1 MYRKELVETY
11 ETSGSS
17 LPIHDWVN
25 LIGKKMSRFS
35 TPSDIYAP
43 IPVYVKL
50 SGSVNEPKGTVKLFV
65 DATNPEWYK
74 QLTNTLQKMTS
85 INGNV
90 EITNMLGKSIKDFT
104 PTQLY
109 AAGECDLRKSNE
121 VVRVKSFA
129 APPAK
134 MLGNKHQALTT
145 WWRNNTDAL
154 AKRIASELKGK
165 SHLQLEN
172 ACNVDGPVQKI
183 IENHLSNN
191 TIDGQSWDN
200 FMENYSNGK
209 TNLRDLSQK
218 ILHTFRIG
226 MSQNEQNIHDYY
238 ALSESINNNNNN
250 SGQKMFKKSS
260 VVAHSIYTNDLVMFQ
275 DIAEDALRLPVLEN
289 AIVNGIRYGTI
300 KNRPQQQQQSIPKP
314 KTESTAAA
322 AGAATFHPL
331 QTYYQTYHYNRH
343 GKLPGHIMSQYNKN
357 AGVVY
362 KDFPGDAE
370 NTINAFLTF
379 SGRNILIGGKAKR
392 RKHHWFHNKKKQQK
406 KRYDDTEQ
414 QILSKLVPIEDKID
428 QKALPNLIDV
438 RDQHDKI
445 LSKLVPIEGH
455 HHHRKKQQQQDD
467 DHDDYGIGQKA
478 MPDLIDIGD
487 DYDEISS
494 KLEPIECHHNNDDEE
509 GMYLEGEV
517 DNIDKMVFR
526 RRPRKYRLEKE
537 GETYIT
543 TLTDSQKKK
552 KEADGWTVTPQKTKK
567 SRFLPSRDEVSSAA
581 DMTIGCHHNDSDD
594 DEAGIYLE
602 GEVDNID
609 LNIFRKKKRLYNV
622 QKKDLPTKQI
632 MLTDKEK
639 RDYENDGFTVKLARR
654 KGRWFAGD
662 EAPAVPIPT
671 DKELSEPLWKKKLPT
686 LAELLASPLNN

>member
-1 MYRKELVETY
+1 MYRKELVQAHEH
-11 ETSGSS
+11 SGSS

-74 QLTNTLQKMTS
+74 QLTSTLQKMTS
-85 INGNV
+85 INGSNV

-104 PTQLY
+104 PAQLY

-121 VVRVKSFA
+121 VVRVNSFA

-165 SHLQLEN
+165 SQLQLEN

-191 TIDGQSWDN
+191 TIDGQSWDD

-238 ALSESINNNNNN
+238 ALSESINNNNN

-314 KTESTAAA
+314 KMTTTTTTTNEKS
-322 AGAATFHPL
+322 FHPL

-392 RKHHWFHNKKKQQK
+392 RKHHWFHNKKKHQQ
-406 KRYDDTEQ
+406 YDDTEQ
-414 QILSKLVPIEDKID
+414 QILSKLVPIEGLHCQDKIG
-428 QKALPNLIDV
+428 K
-438 RDQHDKI
+438 
-445 LSKLVPIEGH
+445 
-455 HHHRKKQQQQDD
+455 
-467 DHDDYGIGQKA
+467 KA

-487 DYDEISS
+487 DYDEILS
-494 KLEPIECHHNNDDEE
+494 KLEPIECHHNNDDE
-509 GMYLEGEV
+509 MYLEGEV
-517 DNIDKMVFR
+517 DNIDKGIFLRQREYLVTKDNEAPMRIKLTNSKR
-526 RRPRKYRLEKE
+526 REYEKK
-537 GETYIT
+537 GY
-543 TLTDSQKKK
+543 
-552 KEADGWTVTPQKTKK
+552 TVEPIQK
-567 SRFLPSRDEVSSAA
+567 SRFYSSRDEVSSAAAA

-594 DEAGIYLE
+594 EGMYME

-609 LNIFRKKKRLYNV
+609 LNIFRKKKRYYKV
-622 QKKDLPTKQI
+622 QKQGFPTKKL

-639 RDYENDGFTVKLARR
+639 KAYEDDGFTVKLARR
-654 KGRWFAGD
+654 KGRLFAGD
-662 EAPAVPIPT
+662 EAPVVPIPT

-686 LAELLASPLNN
+686 LAELLASPSNN